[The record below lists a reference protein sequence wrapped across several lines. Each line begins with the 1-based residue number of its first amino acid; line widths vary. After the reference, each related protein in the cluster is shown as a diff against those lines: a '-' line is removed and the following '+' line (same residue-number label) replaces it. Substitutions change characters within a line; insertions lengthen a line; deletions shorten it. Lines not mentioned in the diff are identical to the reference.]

1 MLPKGILFDLDDT
14 IIAFGA
20 SADPTWRRVCEAG
33 ARCLP
38 GVSAE
43 MLYDA
48 IGVSRRWFWDDPE
61 RHRSGRLDLDQARRR
76 VVGRA
81 FTELGLGDAAVA
93 HEMADRYS
101 ARREE
106 AIEIFPGALDALT
119 YFAGHDVRL
128 ALVTNGQSHKQ
139 RAKIERFGLEP
150 FFDAVLIE
158 GEQGFGKPDERVYVR
173 ALEQL
178 GLSGWEVWSVG
189 DNLEWDVAG
198 PQQLGA
204 FGIWND
210 HRREGL
216 PPGSTIVP
224 DRIVHSIAELVPAD
238 G

>member
-33 ARCLP
+33 ARRLQ
-38 GVSAE
+38 GVSAGI
-43 MLYDA
+43 LYDA

-61 RHRSGRLDLDQARRR
+61 RHRSGRLDLDQARRT
-76 VVGRA
+76 VVERA
-81 FTELGLGDAAVA
+81 FVELGLGDTAAA
-93 HEMADRYS
+93 HEIADAYS

-106 AIEIFPGALDALT
+106 AIEVFPGARETLA
-119 YFAGHDVRL
+119 YMKSHGVRL
-128 ALVTNGQSHKQ
+128 ALMTNGQSHKQ

-150 FFDAVLIE
+150 FFDAILIE

-173 ALEQL
+173 ALERL
-178 GLSGWEVWSVG
+178 DLSGAEVWSIG

-198 PQQLGA
+198 PQRLGA

-216 PPGSTIVP
+216 PPDSTVVP
-224 DRIVHSIAELVPAD
+224 DRIVHSIAELVPV
-238 G
+238 GG